1 MTARLELSRVL
12 LIFGLDGDNNIQD
25 PATRCFVTFL
35 HNGRVQISTNT
46 TNNSAGHTRGCWV
59 LGSCLV
65 LTKTRSQD
73 HLPLITTCPVHH
85 RASAELNQS
94 GTNWTLSFALWFF
107 ALCKNRTLTR
117 PFPTKRVN
125 ASFRSSISYWT
136 INTTATDWW
145 SSSWI
150 HAITKWQ
157 LPILPTL
164 ATIQAST
171 SYVDFVAYSQ
181 FLNCLF
187 NSIQWIINFNDQFWN
202 KKPVCHQSILLYLCK
217 CIFCAG
223 HLFNVSSFTDLN
235 YCQAPTQVQT
245 LNPLGWMLS
254 KKAFKGYNPH
264 NF

>member
-25 PATRCFVTFL
+25 PAAGCFVTFL

-125 ASFRSSISYWT
+125 ASLKSSLFYRT
-136 INTTATDWW
+136 INTTDWW

-157 LPILPTL
+157 LPILPTF

-171 SYVDFVAYSQ
+171 SHVDFRHVANFSIVY
-181 FLNCLF
+181 
-187 NSIQWIINFNDQFWN
+187 SIQFN
-202 KKPVCHQSILLYLCK
+202 
-217 CIFCAG
+217 G
-223 HLFNVSSFTDLN
+223 
-235 YCQAPTQVQT
+235 
-245 LNPLGWMLS
+245 
-254 KKAFKGYNPH
+254 
-264 NF
+264 